1 MGNVGPISATPAPK
15 SVETQTR
22 PASSNKGA
30 ASRDRQRVE
39 SRLIE
44 LWEAAFGR
52 HPIRTDQD
60 FFELGGDS
68 LLAARLFTQI
78 EKAFQTKLPL
88 TALEKSP
95 TIAQLAEILSAPTA
109 DSSTSCLVA
118 VQPNGTHPPLFCV
131 HGHGGEIFFCWNL
144 SRCLGTDQPLF
155 GLRSRGLSGKPAH
168 HTVEEMA
175 AHYLQEIRTVQPHGP
190 YYLGGF
196 CFGGMVTYEMARLLT
211 AQGENVAMLAMFN
224 TPAPGSLEGWP
235 LQQGYLAK
243 RIMHELRKLAALG
256 FRDKLKVFYTKA
268 KGLGRL
274 LLGSVRGIICKIS
287 AKSRLGSAEKWTQ
300 GLLSVPDLNV
310 AAAKAYAP
318 GPYAGRSILFITEE
332 APSLYTIDPKVGWTS
347 LIQGGIEVHD
357 VEGDNLTMYDTPYV
371 EGLAKKLKSCL
382 DRAHNA

>member
-1 MGNVGPISATPAPK
+1 MPANQ
-15 SVETQTR
+15 SVETQTP
-22 PASSNKGA
+22 PASSGNGP
-30 ASRDRQRVE
+30 ASRDKQHVE

-52 HPIRTDQD
+52 HPIRADQD

-68 LLAARLFTQI
+68 LLAARLFAQI
-78 EKAFQTKLPL
+78 EKAFKTKVPL

-109 DSSTSCLVA
+109 PSSTSCLVA
-118 VQPNGTHPPLFCV
+118 VQPNGTLPPLFCV
-131 HGHGGEIFFCWNL
+131 HGHSGEIFFCWTL
-144 SRCLGTDQPLF
+144 SRCMGTDQPLF
-155 GLRSRGLSGKPAH
+155 GLRSQGLSGKTAH

-175 AHYLQEIRTVQPHGP
+175 AHYLQEIRAVQPHGP

-196 CFGGMVTYEMARLLT
+196 CFGGMVTYEMARSLT
-211 AQGENVAMLAMFN
+211 AQGENVAVLAMFN

-235 LQQGYLAK
+235 LRQGYLAK

-256 FRDKLKVFYTKA
+256 IRDKLKVFYTKT

-274 LLGSVRGIICKIS
+274 LLGSVRAIICRIS
-287 AKSRLGSAEKWTQ
+287 AKSRLGSAQKWTQ
-300 GLLSVPDLNV
+300 RMLSVPDLNV
-310 AAAKAYAP
+310 AAAKAYSP

-332 APSLYTIDPKVGWTS
+332 APSLYTVDPRSGWTP

-371 EGLAKKLKSCL
+371 EGLARKVKACL
-382 DRAHNA
+382 DRARSA